1 ASYWFKCCRV
11 VCSFALLENQQDVK
25 FTRTIVDVDGSYVSK
40 HKAAA
45 SNRDPC
51 TLPENKGAAGPAE
64 RRSEIEDAME
74 RHIAKDC
81 YVGADSGPAIQ
92 SMCAKMEVPASAAV
106 HSAEIFRPLV
116 KFPKYGLTPG
126 QIRTMRKFAKP
137 KRAVAKVKGMQKDS
151 RTFQTVGGDNTAEAQ
166 FSSAKHQLRRQNLLG
181 RAGAK
186 RATSALLAGPYQNHV
201 PGLAPLLQAF
211 SVYFMDR
218 LGVDPYKVFEEADPW
233 HVLDV

>member
-1 ASYWFKCCRV
+1 MEDPVAST
-11 VCSFALLENQQDVK
+11 EQ
-25 FTRTIVDVDGSYVSK
+25 
-40 HKAAA
+40 
-45 SNRDPC
+45 NRDSVVDLLSGNPF
-51 TLPENKGAAGPAE
+51 PA
-64 RRSEIEDAME
+64 
-74 RHIAKDC
+74 
-81 YVGADSGPAIQ
+81 Q
-92 SMCAKMEVPASAAV
+92 
-106 HSAEIFRPLV
+106 
-116 KFPKYGLTPG
+116 
-126 QIRTMRKFAKP
+126 
-137 KRAVAKVKGMQKDS
+137 DS